1 MDEGGLSDDPGV
13 ATPFAEESV
22 RHGLALTLAEHWNKK
37 HTCDDE
43 KGRFRTRDGFI
54 AFLTAIERKD
64 DERSREIA
72 NALIDY

>member
-22 RHGLALTLAEHWNKK
+22 RYGLALTLAEHWNKK

-43 KGRFRTRDGFI
+43 ESRFRTRNMRTDSRDFI
-54 AFLTAIERKD
+54 ALVIATERKFRKTK
-64 DERSREIA
+64 EA
-72 NALIDY
+72 A